1 MKQKNR
7 YIMEHYEDRLLV
19 AASNYFKSIVFIFLA
34 EKHLKEQDLISS
46 VVESY
51 YSIFHLSIS
60 RIKLFA
66 GYHFDPSTELCD
78 SNDPS
83 RKKSSHKG
91 TQKLIETMVEQ
102 SLLPKSFLELLK
114 DLERKRIYVNYGP
127 RLSRRKNE
135 YIFDTSSYPSLMRDA
150 KNGIQLIKR
159 AFNDYVDSLQK
170 ISKETYLFI
179 SIYQDFYF
187 NGVYS
192 KMNLCSIEVLN
203 SAREFHSDVHKN
215 YVRMKKI

>member
-1 MKQKNR
+1 MK
-7 YIMEHYEDRLLV
+7 HYQDRLLV
-19 AASNYFKSIVFIFLA
+19 AASNYFKSIIFLLLA

-60 RIKLFA
+60 RIKLFG

-78 SNDPS
+78 PNHPN

-114 DLERKRIYVNYGP
+114 DLERRRTYINYGP
-127 RLSRRKNE
+127 RLSKGKSG
-135 YIFDTSSYPSLMRDA
+135 YKFDTCSYPTLMEDA
-150 KNGIQLIKR
+150 KNRIEVIKH

-179 SIYQDFYF
+179 SSYEDFYF
-187 NGVYS
+187 NSAYS
-192 KMNLCSIEVLN
+192 KMNFCSPEVLD
-203 SAREFHSDVHKN
+203 SASMFHSDLCSN
-215 YVRMKKI
+215 YVRMNRI